1 MYDEDF
7 LRPLSHAD
15 IKAITDYLDG
25 TEEDLDIALS
35 ELGFDPCLYGE
46 GEMLDWLRD
55 EAGMV
60 RCRDTGMWHRNSGG

>member
-1 MYDEDF
+1 MYDDNF
-7 LRPLSHAD
+7 PRPLSHAD
-15 IKAITDYLDG
+15 IKAIADYLND
-25 TEEDLDIALS
+25 TDEDLDIALS

-60 RCRDTGMWHRNSGG
+60 RCRDTCTWYSNSGG